1 MYSFF
6 IILTYF
12 IRFRNDS
19 TEDSF
24 GKTFN
29 YKTFD
34 LIYRCAHKRFLFVI
48 YCHEQWRKKI
58 QACVFIPFT
67 NFLSSQDRSGLDGWI
82 CVHKDFA
89 FCLEDQV
96 SDFLTH
102 DETGLGAIDH
112 QAVGNSV
119 ENSNKK
125 WKNCWFT
132 DNEKFRIAKYAANE
146 GPIAAVK
153 KFKKFH
159 QNLKFDESTTRSL
172 GQRYHDMQIIWLL
185 YHNAKKKQ
193 KQVGRPL
200 MVGIKDR
207 KVQQNFLMI
216 WRREGRVVNT
226 VAVNTTTRVKTIDRN
241 QEEHLKK
248 IDLEIFSWAKSLFH
262 RIGYFKRICTTSKTG
277 ILENTKQETNLL
289 YLH

>member
-1 MYSFF
+1 MSSFF

-12 IRFRNDS
+12 IRFGNDS

-34 LIYRCAHKRFLFVI
+34 LIYRCTQKRFLFVI

-102 DETGLGAIDH
+102 DETGLGAIDY
-112 QAVGNSV
+112 QAVGNSI

-153 KFKKFH
+153 NFKKFH
-159 QNLKFDESTTRSL
+159 QNLKFDESTTRRL

-185 YHNAKKKQ
+185 YRNAKKNKN
-193 KQVGRPL
+193 KLDVRSWL
-200 MVGIKDR
+200 A
-207 KVQQNFLMI
+207 L
-216 WRREGRVVNT
+216 
-226 VAVNTTTRVKTIDRN
+226 KTEKYN
-241 QEEHLKK
+241 K
-248 IDLEIFSWAKSLFH
+248 IF
-262 RIGYFKRICTTSKTG
+262 
-277 ILENTKQETNLL
+277 
-289 YLH
+289 

>member
-1 MYSFF
+1 MTARRTVLVKPSITKHSIWSIAVHTKGFF
-6 IILTYF
+6 LWF
-12 IRFRNDS
+12 IVMNNEGKKFR
-19 TEDSF
+19 
-24 GKTFN
+24 
-29 YKTFD
+29 
-34 LIYRCAHKRFLFVI
+34 R
-48 YCHEQWRKKI
+48 
-58 QACVFIPFT
+58 VFIPFT
-67 NFLSSQDRSGLDGWI
+67 NFLSSQDRSGFDGWI

-132 DNEKFRIAKYAANE
+132 DNEKFRIAKYAADE

-185 YHNAKKKQ
+185 YRNAKKK
-193 KQVGRPL
+193 
-200 MVGIKDR
+200 
-207 KVQQNFLMI
+207 
-216 WRREGRVVNT
+216 T
-226 VAVNTTTRVKTIDRN
+226 KT
-241 QEEHLKK
+241 
-248 IDLEIFSWAKSLFH
+248 SWASAH
-262 RIGYFKRICTTSKTG
+262 GW
-277 ILENTKQETNLL
+277 
-289 YLH
+289 H